1 MSSTR
6 YLLVSALKAEGGLT
20 TVSKLHCV
28 KSLREQ
34 VWRPASLEEHYEGEN
49 SWGRHLG

>member
-6 YLLVSALKAEGGLT
+6 YLLVSALKAEGADNGLQ
-20 TVSKLHCV
+20 LHCV